1 MFKKNF
7 KGIMS
12 TVLIVCFSFFS
23 YKKINAM
30 KIGYSR
36 GNFCN
41 VADYNKDYE
50 KIFNGYLCYFKEK
63 LEYKTKEIKPNDKY
77 RLKIP
82 DEIYDMDLNIFSD
95 FLKSVDIFDTIH
107 ITKKEYKLL
116 FDKVKKIK
124 ENRIQVIYQTDL
136 EHKKNRITINL
147 DIFNKSIK
155 KVMSEVK
162 TEKDKLF
169 LFYVYFYE
177 LFKIFKSNFFE
188 IFRISNLNT
197 KKAEDCVNN
206 LESTPNVEDKEN
218 IKKNFYDKL
227 EIKQGKKSSKFQIK
241 IDDNSAFRL
250 ERRGYDDCNGL
261 DMCIKNMLK
270 CLKLLDETYEELLKF
285 KNNVKDNTLFD
296 LKFVKNRRIIKNLN
310 IKCEKSVKVKEND
323 RKKNLNIKC
332 ERNVKVKENDR
343 NELEYV
349 IIFEKINDWSF
360 ELRVGFDLTDG
371 IKDAEELFNPKNTV
385 ENLTK
390 YLKEIIESSNFKK
403 GNNYSYCKNFI
414 DNLNKKD
421 IFSSS
426 VLDNIKKE
434 IELRKELMQII
445 KEIIRKDIYKNIVNK
460 IMG

>member
-50 KIFNGYLCYFKEK
+50 KIFNDYLCYFKEK

-77 RLKIP
+77 SLKIP
-82 DEIYDMDLNIFSD
+82 DEIHEMDLNIFSD

-188 IFRISNLNT
+188 IVKISNLYT
-197 KKAEDCVNN
+197 EKMKYFVNN
-206 LESTPNVEDKEN
+206 LESKLSDKDKEN
-218 IKKNFYDKL
+218 IKKDLYDRLGIIPEVKVKVKDLKL
-227 EIKQGKKSSKFQIK
+227 PIYR
-241 IDDNSAFRL
+241 DDNSAFRL
-250 ERRGYDDCNGL
+250 EYEGNYGGKGYLGICV
-261 DMCIKNMLK
+261 KNMLE
-270 CLKLLDETYEELLKF
+270 CSELMDETYKELLKF
-285 KNNVKDNTLFD
+285 KNNIKNNTLFD
-296 LKFVKNRRIIKNLN
+296 LKFVKDRQIMKNLN
-310 IKCEKSVKVKEND
+310 IKWQINKQSKKKSKKIEPEVKFHIGDSSLK
-323 RKKNLNIKC
+323 
-332 ERNVKVKENDR
+332 
-343 NELEYV
+343 
-349 IIFEKINDWSF
+349 
-360 ELRVGFDLTDG
+360 LRVGFDLTDN
-371 IKDAEELFNPKNTV
+371 IKEAEELFNPKNTV
-385 ENLTK
+385 EDLTK

-403 GNNYSYCKNFI
+403 VNNYSYYKNFI

-421 IFSSS
+421 IFNSS

-434 IELRKELMQII
+434 IELRKELMPIVKKII
-445 KEIIRKDIYKNIVNK
+445 LKDY
-460 IMG
+460 

>member
-23 YKKINAM
+23 YNKINAM

-82 DEIYDMDLNIFSD
+82 DEIHEMDLNIFSD

-124 ENRIQVIYQTDL
+124 
-136 EHKKNRITINL
+136 
-147 DIFNKSIK
+147 

-188 IFRISNLNT
+188 IVKISNLYT
-197 KKAEDCVNN
+197 EKMKYFVNN
-206 LESTPNVEDKEN
+206 LESKLSDKDKEN
-218 IKKNFYDKL
+218 IKKDLYDRLGIKPEVKVKVKDLKL
-227 EIKQGKKSSKFQIK
+227 PIYR
-241 IDDNSAFRL
+241 DDNSAFRL
-250 ERRGYDDCNGL
+250 EYEGNYGGNGYLGICV
-261 DMCIKNMLK
+261 KNMLE
-270 CLKLLDETYEELLKF
+270 CSTLMDETYGELLKF
-285 KNNVKDNTLFD
+285 KNNIKNNTLFD
-296 LKFVKNRRIIKNLN
+296 LKFVKDRQIMKNLN
-310 IKCEKSVKVKEND
+310 IKWQINKQSKKKSKKIEPEVKFHIGGSSLK
-323 RKKNLNIKC
+323 
-332 ERNVKVKENDR
+332 
-343 NELEYV
+343 
-349 IIFEKINDWSF
+349 
-360 ELRVGFDLTDG
+360 LRVGFDLTDN
-371 IKDAEELFNPKNTV
+371 IKEAEELFNPKNTV
-385 ENLTK
+385 EDLTK

-403 GNNYSYCKNFI
+403 VNNYSYCKNFI

-421 IFSSS
+421 ISSSS

-434 IELRKELMQII
+434 IELRKELMPIVKKII
-445 KEIIRKDIYKNIVNK
+445 LKDY
-460 IMG
+460 